1 MSDGNGHQRHSADDL
16 AQEFGF
22 ADHGAALLDDVRGFI
37 RRFCAFPD
45 DHALT
50 AATLWAAHAHMIE
63 WLHITPRLALLSP
76 EPASGKSRVLEI
88 LELLTPD
95 AMLTINASPP
105 AIFRSLENRQ
115 ITLLFDEIDA
125 VFNKRGKDDTHE
137 DLRALINAGYKRGAT
152 ILRCVGPRHDV
163 TNFPVFCAV
172 ALAGLGDLP
181 DTIMSRS
188 VIIRM
193 RRRAPSERVEEFR
206 TRRNQPEGHALR
218 DELSAWAAQVG
229 ASCGDAWPTLPPGIV
244 DRPAEIWEPLIAVA
258 DAAGGHWPTTA
269 RDACLAL
276 CRVADDRTVSLGI
289 RLLSDL
295 RIVVGHADA
304 LYTETI
310 LRRLTEGD
318 DLDADAPWSDLYGKS
333 LGERRLASMLKKY
346 DIKSEKVRERG
357 GRPLQG
363 YRREHL
369 WDAWQ
374 RYLPSPVPAQAERP
388 EQAEQANGGAGSSV
402 PDDVPDVPDS
412 APSGTSPEQKIQAT
426 ARVVPLVPDVPDVQ
440 EPERQCPACAGEG
453 CGYCGD
459 TGQRANH

>member
-1 MSDGNGHQRHSADDL
+1 MSDGNGFERHNADDL

-22 ADHGAALLDDVRGFI
+22 ATYGASLLDDVRGFV

-63 WLHITPRLALLSP
+63 WFHITPRLALLSP

-88 LELLTPD
+88 LELLTPES
-95 AMLTINASPP
+95 MLTLNASPA

-125 VFNKRGKDDTHE
+125 IFNKRGKDDTHE
-137 DLRALINAGYKRGAT
+137 DLRALFNAGYKRGAT
-152 ILRCVGPRHDV
+152 IPRCVGPHHEV
-163 TNFPVFCAV
+163 TSFPVFCAV

-188 VIIRM
+188 IIIRM
-193 RRRAPSERVEEFR
+193 RRRAPGEKVEEFR
-206 TRRNQPEGHALR
+206 TRRNQPRGHDLR
-218 DELSAWAAQVG
+218 DRLASWAEQVG
-229 ASCGDAWPTLPPGIV
+229 AACGDAWPTLPPGIV

-258 DAAGGHWPTTA
+258 DAAGGHWPATA
-269 RDACLAL
+269 RDACISL

-295 RIVVGHADA
+295 RIIFGDADA

-310 LRRLTEGD
+310 LRKLTEGGN
-318 DLDADAPWSDLYGKS
+318 LDPDAPWADLYGKP

-346 DIKSEKVRERG
+346 AIKAEEVRERG

-369 WDAWQ
+369 WDAWV
-374 RYLPSPVPAQAERP
+374 RYLPSLDTAQVEHPEHP
-388 EQAEQANGGAGSSV
+388 EQTNGGAGSSV
-402 PDDVPDVPDS
+402 PDVPAVPEREKR
-412 APSGTSPEQKIQAT
+412 PEQKKPAT
-426 ARVVPLVPDVPDVQ
+426 ARVVPHVPHVPHV
-440 EPERQCPACAGEG
+440 PAARGSERQCPRCDGEG
-453 CGYCGD
+453 CAHCRNAG
-459 TGQRANH
+459 RRPSH